1 LRNELSLQQM
11 SRVSEISCMQM
22 TDRSN
27 KPQPTSHSV
36 YVRVPETICGTTAV
50 QVCGTAAAM
59 ELSSAT
65 RAELLR
71 RLAGGAQDTTSTTA
85 GSHSAVAELDLLV
98 LHADESSDLQ
108 SAQRGWQDRISTLG
122 ASRVVRQL

>member
-1 LRNELSLQQM
+1 
-11 SRVSEISCMQM
+11 MQM
-22 TDRSN
+22 RDDRQIQR

-36 YVRVPETICGTTAV
+36 YVCVPETTCSTTAV
-50 QVCGTAAAM
+50 QECGTAAAM

-71 RLAGGAQDTTSTTA
+71 RLASGAQDTTSMA
-85 GSHSAVAELDLLV
+85 AASHSAVAELDLLV
-98 LHADESSDLQ
+98 LLADPSSDMQ
-108 SAQRGWQDRISTLG
+108 SAQRGWQDRISILS